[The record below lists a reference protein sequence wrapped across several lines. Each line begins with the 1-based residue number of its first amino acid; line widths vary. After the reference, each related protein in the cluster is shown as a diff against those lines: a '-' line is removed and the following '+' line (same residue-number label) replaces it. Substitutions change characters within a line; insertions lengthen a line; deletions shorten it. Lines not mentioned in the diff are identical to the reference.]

1 LADPDPDVR
10 RLAVQWAAE
19 EKLTELKPRVA
30 AMFDSKGM
38 TTELFLATLAALEML
53 DGKKPE
59 DFDKTPA
66 EQYVVPLLKDE
77 KRSPAV
83 RAQALRLVSPTD
95 KSLDAPFFASLLKS
109 DNEPL
114 RVEAIR
120 TLQLAAPSVS
130 GELLRELVANDKLD
144 VQLRAESLVGLAA
157 VAKTEPV
164 GGPTRKLLKTFLNN
178 SSLVPLRFEALR
190 AARPLI
196 ADDAELRDG
205 VHDIA
210 KTLIK
215 LADGEVGTN
224 LADQLALA
232 FAEAKLDSPQ
242 SIKLNANAKPKT
254 RMDWMDQLARGGNVD
269 PAAGRR
275 IFFHPNGPGCFK
287 CHTIDGRGG
296 RIGPDLSRAVGTMN
310 RIQLIQSILEP
321 SREIAPQFVAWTF
334 ELKDGKSVTGMIVH
348 ENEGKTIVG
357 DNEGKLTELKTIDIE
372 SRVPQKTSVM
382 PDKLAERMTLQELR
396 DLIAFL
402 DSQR

>member
-1 LADPDPDVR
+1 MYGGAI
-10 RLAVQWAAE
+10 A
-19 EKLTELKPRVA
+19 
-30 AMFDSKGM
+30 GM
-38 TTELFLATLAALEML
+38 TTIAALEML

-95 KSLDAPFFASLLKS
+95 KSLDAQFFASLLKS
-109 DNEPL
+109 DSEPL

-120 TLQLAAPSVS
+120 TLQAAKPDVS
-130 GELLRELVANDKLD
+130 GELLRELVANDNLD
-144 VQLRAESLVGLAA
+144 VSQRAEALVGLAA

-164 GGPTRKLLKTFLNN
+164 GGPSRQLLKKFLNN
-178 SSLVPLRFEALR
+178 SSPMPLRFEALR

-196 ADDAELRDG
+196 ANDPEIRDG
-205 VHDIA
+205 VSDIA

-215 LADGEVGTN
+215 LTDGKIGGD
-224 LADQLALA
+224 LADQIALA
-232 FAEAKLDSPQ
+232 FSEAKLDPPQ
-242 SIKLNANAKPKT
+242 SLKLNTSPKPAT
-254 RMDWMDQLARGGNVD
+254 RQEWMDQLARGGDVD

-275 IFFHPNGPGCFK
+275 VFFHPNGPGCFK

-296 RIGPDLSRAVGTMN
+296 KVGPDLSRAVGNMN

-321 SREIAPQFVAWTF
+321 SREIAPQFVSWTF
-334 ELKDGKSVTGMIVH
+334 ELKDGKVVTGMVVH

-357 DNEGKLTELKTIDIE
+357 NAEGQLIEIKTIDIE
-372 SRVPQKTSVM
+372 TRTPQKISVM
-382 PDKLAERMTLQELR
+382 PEKLAERMTLQELR
-396 DLIAFL
+396 DVLAFL
-402 DSQR
+402 ESAK